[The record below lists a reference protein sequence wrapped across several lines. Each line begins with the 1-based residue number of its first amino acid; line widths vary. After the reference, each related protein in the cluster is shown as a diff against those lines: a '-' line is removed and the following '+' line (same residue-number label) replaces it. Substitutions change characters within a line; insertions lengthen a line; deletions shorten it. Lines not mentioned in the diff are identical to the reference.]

1 MVVEI
6 WIPLTHETLIA
17 AGFGTTAAVSTERIR
32 HYDRPFADLALES
45 LMSRSNILK
54 KHLKLE
60 KKLTS
65 PRERRHHTNR
75 KS

>member
-45 LMSRSNILK
+45 LMSRSNMLK
-54 KHLKLE
+54 EHIKLE
-60 KKLTS
+60 K
-65 PRERRHHTNR
+65 N
-75 KS
+75 